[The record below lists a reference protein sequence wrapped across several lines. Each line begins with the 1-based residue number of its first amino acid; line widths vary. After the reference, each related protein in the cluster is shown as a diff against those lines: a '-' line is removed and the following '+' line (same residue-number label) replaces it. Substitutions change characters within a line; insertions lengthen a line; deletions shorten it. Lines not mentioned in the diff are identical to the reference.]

1 MLWPPLPRPPRP
13 PPPEPES
20 DQATLPVTSWR
31 GSQAAVQRRPSAQQ
45 MVLTELTAVTHRD
58 RRGGSAE
65 TSPRGQGGF
74 GPLDPRPGTGA
85 ELGDSPL
92 PLRCHWLVA
101 ALSFH
106 NSVRGGFFSNAI
118 MDSEGKNS
126 RAAADGLRYQG
137 GGGGLLL
144 GLCRTVVSRAPRAT
158 LTDHVV
164 GRGRKLSVPQARKP
178 RSAKGRFGGFQ
189 KGFVH
194 LGTLFC
200 RTACCFS
207 RCSAKPQCKQSK
219 AVQTPTCEKGG
230 QTHVVRVY
238 TTLSSTREGM
248 CANVIKT
255 VTCCCNTEYDVKG

>member
-137 GGGGLLL
+137 GGGGAAAGTVPHGCLAGPEGDSHGPRGGSGQEAECPSGQEAALGKGKIWGISERLRSSRNTFLQNCVLLL
-144 GLCRTVVSRAPRAT
+144 TLLRQAT
-158 LTDHVV
+158 
-164 GRGRKLSVPQARKP
+164 
-178 RSAKGRFGGFQ
+178 
-189 KGFVH
+189 
-194 LGTLFC
+194 
-200 RTACCFS
+200 
-207 RCSAKPQCKQSK
+207 
-219 AVQTPTCEKGG
+219 VQTE
-230 QTHVVRVY
+230 QSRSNSN
-238 TTLSSTREGM
+238 L
-248 CANVIKT
+248 
-255 VTCCCNTEYDVKG
+255 